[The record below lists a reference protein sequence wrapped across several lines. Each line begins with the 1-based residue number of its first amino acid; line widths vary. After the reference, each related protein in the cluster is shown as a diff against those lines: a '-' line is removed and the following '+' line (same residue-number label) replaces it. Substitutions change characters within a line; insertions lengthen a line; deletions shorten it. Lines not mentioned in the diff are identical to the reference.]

1 MRNYV
6 NRFQNREDKF
16 TMDITAPTILLTLV
30 WGVAIGCVYILLAT
44 GLNIIFGV
52 MKLVNFAHGQLL
64 MIGAYLTWTLTFS
77 VGLNAYAGI
86 LVSMVV
92 VAALGVVVE
101 RFTFRRVLGTD
112 KLNEIFVS
120 LGLIYIFENA
130 AMLLWGTGSKQI
142 VSPLSGLSLSL
153 QSISITYDRIVAVFV
168 VVAVLLSFGLLI
180 QKTKI
185 GLAMRA
191 TSQLN
196 HTATLMGINVERIYM
211 ITFALGA
218 ALAAVAGGLYGILFS
233 FNYEVGAMPTII
245 AFAIII
251 LGGLGSIKG
260 AIVGG
265 LLYGISE
272 QLATLFLGGTWGSA
286 VAFALLI
293 VVLIV
298 RPSGIF
304 GEKGE

>member
-1 MRNYV
+1 
-6 NRFQNREDKF
+6 
-16 TMDITAPTILLTLV
+16 MDITAPTIILTLV
-30 WGVAIGCVYILLAT
+30 WGVAVGCIYILLAT

-64 MIGAYLTWTLTFS
+64 MIGAYLTWTISFS
-77 VGLNAYAGI
+77 LGLNAYAAI

-92 VAALGVVVE
+92 VALLGIGVE
-101 RFTFRRVLGTD
+101 RLTFRRVLGGD

-130 AMLLWGTGSKQI
+130 AMLIWGASPKQI
-142 VSPLSGLSLSL
+142 SSPLSGMSLAL
-153 QSISITYDRIVAVFV
+153 PSISITYDRIVAVFI
-168 VVAVLLSFGLLI
+168 VVASLVALGLLI

-191 TSQLN
+191 TSQRN
-196 HTATLMGINVERIYM
+196 STAMLMGINVETIYM
-211 ITFALGA
+211 LTFAIGA
-218 ALAAVAGGLYGILFS
+218 ALAAVAGGLYGIIFS
-233 FNYEVGAMPTII
+233 FDYQVGAIPTII

-260 AIVGG
+260 AIIGG
-265 LLYGISE
+265 LLYGIAE
-272 QLATLFLGGTWGSA
+272 QLATLFLGGVWGSA
-286 VAFALLI
+286 VAFAMLI
-293 VVLIV
+293 VVLIF
-298 RPSGIF
+298 RPNGIF

>member
-1 MRNYV
+1 
-6 NRFQNREDKF
+6 
-16 TMDITAPTILLTLV
+16 MDIATIILTLI
-30 WGVAIGCVYILLAT
+30 WGIAIGCVYILLAT

-64 MIGAYLTWTLTFS
+64 MIGAYLTWTVSTSL
-77 VGLNAYAGI
+77 GLDAYIAI
-86 LVSMVV
+86 IVSMVIT
-92 VAALGVVVE
+92 AALGVVVE
-101 RFTFRRVLGTD
+101 RTTFHRVLGGD

-130 AMLLWGTGSKQI
+130 ALLIWGDKSKQI
-142 VSPLSGLSLSL
+142 TSPFYGMSFNFSAL
-153 QSISITYDRIVAVFV
+153 SITYDRVVAVFV
-168 VVAVLLSFGLLI
+168 VVGVLVAFGLLI
-180 QKTKI
+180 SKTKI

-191 TSQLN
+191 TSQKS
-196 HTATLMGINVERIYM
+196 TAAVLMGINIDHIYM
-211 ITFALGA
+211 ITFAIGA
-218 ALAAVAGGLYGILFS
+218 ALAAVAGGLYGIIFS
-233 FNYEVGAMPTII
+233 FNYQIGAIPTII

-265 LLYGISE
+265 LLYGIAE
-272 QLATLFLGGTWGSA
+272 QLATLFLGGIWASA

-298 RPSGIF
+298 RPNGIF

>member
-1 MRNYV
+1 MS
-6 NRFQNREDKF
+6 
-16 TMDITAPTILLTLV
+16 PLV
-30 WGVAIGCVYILLAT
+30 ASTFLLAT

-64 MIGAYLTWTLTFS
+64 MIGAFLTWTLS
-77 VGLNAYAGI
+77 VSAGLNAYVAI
-86 LVSMVV
+86 LISMVV

-101 RFTFRRVLGTD
+101 RLTFRRVLGTD

-130 AMLLWGTGSKQI
+130 AMLIWGAGSKQI
-142 VSPLSGLSLSL
+142 VSPLYGLSLAL
-153 QSISITYDRIVAVFV
+153 PSISITFDRIVAVFV
-168 VVAVLLSFGLLI
+168 VVAALIAFGLLI

-191 TSQLN
+191 TSQRN
-196 HTATLMGINVERIYM
+196 TTAMLMGINIEKIYM
-211 ITFALGA
+211 FTFAIGA
-218 ALAAVAGGLYGILFS
+218 ALAALAGGLYGIIFS
-233 FNYEVGAMPTII
+233 FDYQVGAMPTII

-260 AIVGG
+260 AIIGG
-265 LLYGISE
+265 LLYGIVE
-272 QLATLFLGGTWGSA
+272 QLATLFLGGIWGSA
-286 VAFALLI
+286 VAFAMLI
-293 VVLIV
+293 VVLII
-298 RPSGIF
+298 RPNGIF

>member
-1 MRNYV
+1 
-6 NRFQNREDKF
+6 
-16 TMDITAPTILLTLV
+16 MDITAPAIMLTLI
-30 WGVAIGCVYILLAT
+30 WGIAIGCIYMLLAT

-64 MIGAYLTWTLTFS
+64 VVGAYLTWTFS
-77 VGLNAYAGI
+77 VSAGLNAYVAI

-92 VAALGVVVE
+92 VALLGIAVE
-101 RFTFRRVLGTD
+101 RLTFRRVLGGD

-130 AMLLWGTGSKQI
+130 TMLIWGTS
-142 VSPLSGLSLSL
+142 SL
-153 QSISITYDRIVAVFV
+153 QITSPFSGMSLNLSSISITYDRIIAVFV
-168 VVAVLLSFGLLI
+168 VIAALAAFGLLI
-180 QKTKI
+180 KKTKI

-191 TSQLN
+191 TSQIN
-196 HTATLMGINVERIYM
+196 NTAMLMGINVEKIYM
-211 ITFALGA
+211 ITFAIGA
-218 ALAAVAGGLYGILFS
+218 ALAAVAGGLYGIIFS
-233 FNYEVGAMPTII
+233 FNYQVGAMPTII

-251 LGGLGSIKG
+251 MGGLGSIKG

-265 LLYGISE
+265 LLYGITE
-272 QLATLFLGGTWGSA
+272 QLATYFLNGLWGSA

-293 VVLIV
+293 VVLII
-298 RPSGIF
+298 RPRGIF

>member
-1 MRNYV
+1 
-6 NRFQNREDKF
+6 
-16 TMDITAPTILLTLV
+16 MDITAPTIILTLV

-64 MIGAYLTWTLTFS
+64 MIGAFLTWTIS
-77 VGLNAYAGI
+77 VSLGLNAYVAIIISMFIVALLGI
-86 LVSMVV
+86 
-92 VAALGVVVE
+92 VVE

-120 LGLIYIFENA
+120 LGLIYIFENI
-130 AMLLWGTGSKQI
+130 AMLIWGASSKQVASPFYGMS
-142 VSPLSGLSLSL
+142 VSLPGL
-153 QSISITYDRIVAVFV
+153 SITYDRVTAVFV
-168 VVAVLLSFGLLI
+168 VVAVLVIFGLLLW
-180 QKTKI
+180 KTKI

-191 TSQLN
+191 TSQRN
-196 HTATLMGINVERIYM
+196 TTAMLMGINVQKIYM
-211 ITFALGA
+211 FTFAIGA
-218 ALAAVAGGLYGILFS
+218 ALAAIAGGLYGIIFP
-233 FNYEVGAMPTII
+233 FDYQVGAMPTII

-251 LGGLGSIKG
+251 MGGLGSIKG
-260 AIVGG
+260 AIIGG
-265 LLYGISE
+265 LLYGVTE

-293 VVLIV
+293 VVLII
-298 RPSGIF
+298 RPNGIF